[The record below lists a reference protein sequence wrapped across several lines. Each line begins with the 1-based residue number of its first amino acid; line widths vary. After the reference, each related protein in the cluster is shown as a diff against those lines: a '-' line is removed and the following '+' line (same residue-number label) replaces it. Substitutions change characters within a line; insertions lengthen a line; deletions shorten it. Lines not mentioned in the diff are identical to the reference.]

1 MVVILRSYGVPQ
13 ELMEIIEE
21 LYVGTW
27 CHVRALDGTS
37 QNFEVKTI
45 VRQGC
50 VKSPI
55 VFNCYVYRIQKEA
68 AETLG

>member
-1 MVVILRSYGVPQ
+1 MVVILRSYRVPQ

-21 LYVGTW
+21 LYVGMW
-27 CHVRALDGTS
+27 CHVRTLDGTS
-37 QNFEVKTI
+37 QNFEVTTF

-50 VKSPI
+50 VLSPI
-55 VFNCYVYRIQKEA
+55 VFNCYMDRIQKEA